1 MPAISAPGLRTTT
14 CLVRKGMRR
23 SGLRSQRESRGRP
36 QRNRPLR
43 VPEDAVGRA
52 AERPALIEYGA
63 PPTLP
68 IHPNLVRSQLSAA
81 SPVIQSPTF
90 VGLSNPSPPGFLAAW
105 HRGGSGLRAHDT
117 RKCEV
122 PADRGLGTRMELGQP
137 NGSLGAL
144 RYDRYERY
152 SSPNTTI
159 SPYLWNGGRR
169 RATLKPY

>member
-36 QRNRPLR
+36 QRNRPLT

-105 HRGGSGLRAHDT
+105 HRGSSGLRAHDP

-122 PADRGLGTRMELGQP
+122 PADRGLGPRERNSGSRTGPSGHCGATDTNATVRPTRPSRHTCGTVV
-137 NGSLGAL
+137 
-144 RYDRYERY
+144 DVERH
-152 SSPNTTI
+152 
-159 SPYLWNGGRR
+159 
-169 RATLKPY
+169 